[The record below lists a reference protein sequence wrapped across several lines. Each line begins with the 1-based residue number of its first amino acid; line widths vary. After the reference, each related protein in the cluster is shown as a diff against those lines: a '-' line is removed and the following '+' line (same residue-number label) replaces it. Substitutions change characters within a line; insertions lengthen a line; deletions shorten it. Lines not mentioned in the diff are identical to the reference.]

1 MHILVHCSE
10 PQKKELVTGAPP
22 GNVDVVYTSSFV
34 AGQWKDADVIID
46 FLFEKE
52 HTDYLVNEQQL
63 VIINSVIETLD
74 ETSPSFVRING
85 WPGFLSSTLIEASGK
100 EEKRAEAEKVLKL
113 FGKNVEWLRD
123 EPGFITARVVSMIIN
138 EAYFALEEGVSTK
151 EEMDVAMKLGTAY
164 PFGPFEWAQKIGKSQ
179 LVRLLSRLRKD
190 ADRYQPAP
198 LLVKDTD
205 I

>member
-10 PQKKELVTGAPP
+10 AQKKELVTGAPP
-22 GNVDVVYTSSFV
+22 GNVDVVYTSSFA

-46 FLFEKE
+46 LLFEKE
-52 HTDYLVNEQQL
+52 HTGYLVNEQQL
-63 VIINSVIETLD
+63 VIINSVIETLH

-85 WPGFLSSTLIEASGK
+85 WPGFLSSTLIETSGK
-100 EEKRAEAEKVLKL
+100 EEKRAEVEEVLKL
-113 FGKNVEWLRD
+113 FGKNVEWLPD

-151 EEMDVAMKLGTAY
+151 EEMDIAMKLGTAY

-179 LVRLLSRLRKD
+179 LLRLLSRLKKD
-190 ADRYQPAP
+190 AGRYQPAP
-198 LLVKDTD
+198 LLVKEAD

>member
-198 LLVKDTD
+198 LLVKEAD

>member
-10 PQKKELVTGAPP
+10 AQKKELVTGAPP
-22 GNVDVVYTSSFV
+22 GNPDVVYTFSFA

-46 FLFEKE
+46 LLFEKE

-74 ETSPSFVRING
+74 ETSPDFVRING

-113 FGKNVEWLRD
+113 FGKNVEWMRD

-151 EEMDVAMKLGTAY
+151 EEIDVAMKLGTAY

-179 LVRLLSRLRKD
+179 LVRLLSHLKKD
-190 ADRYQPAP
+190 AGRYQPAP
-198 LLVKDTD
+198 LLVKEAD